1 MDNFDFNFNNQNN
14 TVDNDSFLVDDSFE
28 VSTPINQK
36 IAEENRL
43 FATALKKEVLDWLE
57 IIITAVV
64 SVVII
69 FTLLFR
75 VATIDGP
82 SMKETLHHGD
92 KVIITNFAYT
102 PKRGD
107 IVVVSRNYNNTLE
120 GVIDSQMPII
130 KRVIATAG
138 QEVDIDFEKGIVYVD
153 GKALDEP
160 YTNTPTNRK
169 FDVQFPVTVAPDCVF
184 VLGDNRND
192 SLDSRDSSIGNDG
205 MVDTRYILGKAIYR
219 IFPFDDFGGLYK

>member
-1 MDNFDFNFNNQNN
+1 MDNFNVNNQNPS
-14 TVDNDSFLVDDSFE
+14 VDNDSFLVEDPIEFSAQ
-28 VSTPINQK
+28 INQK
-36 IAEENRL
+36 IAEEDRM
-43 FATALKKEVLDWLE
+43 FANVLKREILDWLE

-69 FTLLFR
+69 FSLFFR

-92 KVIITNFAYT
+92 KVIISNFAYT
-102 PKRGD
+102 PKKGD
-107 IVVVSRNYNNTLE
+107 IVVISRNYDNTLE
-120 GVIDSQMPII
+120 NVKDSQMPII

-138 QEVDIDFEKGIVYVD
+138 QTVDIDFEKGIVYVN

-160 YTNTPTNRK
+160 YTNTPTNRQ
-169 FDVQFPVTVAPDCVF
+169 FDVQFPLTVAPGCVF

-219 IFPFDDFGGLYK
+219 VFPLDDFGGLYK

>member
-1 MDNFDFNFNNQNN
+1 MNNFDNNQNISVDDGSFY
-14 TVDNDSFLVDDSFE
+14 VDNSSE
-28 VSTPINQK
+28 ISTQINEK
-36 IAEENRL
+36 IAQDNRM
-43 FATALKKEVLDWLE
+43 FVDVLKHEILDWLE

-64 SVVII
+64 SVVVI

-102 PKRGD
+102 PKNGD

-120 GVIDSQMPII
+120 GVNDSQMPII

-138 QEVDIDFEKGIVYVD
+138 QTVDIDFEEGIVYVD

-160 YTNTPTNRK
+160 YTNTPTNRQ
-169 FDVQFPVTVAPDCVF
+169 FDVKFPLTVAPGCVF